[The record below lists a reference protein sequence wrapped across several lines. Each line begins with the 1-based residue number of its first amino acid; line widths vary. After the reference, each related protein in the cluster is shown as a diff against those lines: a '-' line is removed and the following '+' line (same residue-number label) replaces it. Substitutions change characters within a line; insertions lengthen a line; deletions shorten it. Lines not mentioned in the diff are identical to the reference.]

1 MRIKRNRDFA
11 IKDRPVT
18 AQRRL
23 LLDLLREADCH
34 LDAKELYRQAI
45 EKDRQISLATVYRNL
60 RLFKE
65 LGLVGEIRLDDVHCY
80 YEIKRSAEHYHLV
93 CSACGRVTE
102 FESPLVA
109 RLVADVERKC
119 GFHADRAVLHLEGYC
134 QSCRDQHES
143 DRTHL

>member
-1 MRIKRNRDFA
+1 MFLILNDRNEIA
-11 IKDRPVT
+11 GYPLT

-23 LLDLLREADCH
+23 LLQLIRNAGGH
-34 LDAKELYRQAI
+34 IDAKELYRQAI
-45 EKDRQISLATVYRNL
+45 ERDRQISLATVYRNL

-93 CSACGRVTE
+93 CSACGRVIE

-109 RLVADVERKC
+109 KLVADVERKC
-119 GFHADRAVLHLEGYC
+119 GFLTDRAVLHLEGHC
-134 QSCRDQHES
+134 EGCKEQH
-143 DRTHL
+143 